1 MLNLNIPIEKLKYVG
16 HNSAKRLAKLG
27 IKTVKDLLWHFPLR
41 YEDFREKFPIADL
54 KPNQKASAIGR
65 VLSIENKRSP
75 KRRMILTNALIEDK
89 TGQIKAIWYN
99 QPFLVNI
106 IKPNII
112 LSLSG
117 NIKLDKYGLYF
128 QNPVYEVIKSEFNDL
143 KFFDPKHT
151 AGIIP
156 IYPETEGLTS
166 RYLRFL
172 IKPLLGLTKKINE
185 FLPRE
190 ILIRQDIY
198 DIKTALKEIHF
209 PKSLESAQKARKRFA
224 FEELFLLQLKALSE
238 KRKLQTQKAY
248 QIKFNQELIK
258 KFVESLPFEL
268 TNSQKIALW
277 EIIKD
282 LGKPYPMNRLLNGD
296 VGSGKTILAI
306 ASALETLKAGF
317 QVAVMAPTE
326 VLANQH
332 FQTFDK
338 FLRKFGAKLG
348 LLTSSGIKEQGVF
361 GDERPKSGLKKKFL
375 EKVSNGEVDIVIGT
389 HSLIQKDIK
398 FHKLA
403 LVIIDE
409 QHRFGVEQRAA
420 LIKNDKELN
429 NSANIIIPHLLSM
442 TATPIPRTLALTI
455 YGDLDISIL
464 DEMPRGRLP
473 LETRL
478 ISPDKREEAY
488 EFIREEVKNGRQV
501 FVICPRIEGKYPD
514 QEQSYF
520 APDHKK
526 IKQLSLKD
534 YLKYEVKAVK
544 TEYEKLSKKIFPD
557 LRIAMLH
564 GKLKGKEKEEIMNK
578 FKNGEIDILV
588 STSVIEVGVD
598 IQNASIMMIEGAE
611 HFGLAQLH
619 QFRGRVGRGS
629 NKGYCL
635 LFTESPLI
643 GTTRRLEALL
653 KSNSGFKLAEMDLK
667 IRGPGEF
674 FGKKQSGL
682 PDLAMTSLADIEL
695 IKKSRAEAKFI
706 LSKGI
711 KNYPLLEEKLIEF
724 SKTIHF
730 E

>member
-75 KRRMILTNALIEDK
+75 KRRIILTNALIEDK

-128 QNPVYEVIKSEFNDL
+128 QNPAYEVIKSEFNDL

-238 KRKLQTQKAY
+238 KRKIQTQKAY

-429 NSANIIIPHLLSM
+429 NSANITIPHLLSM

-478 ISPDKREEAY
+478 ISPDKRKEAY

-501 FVICPRIEGKYPD
+501 FVICPRIESKYPD